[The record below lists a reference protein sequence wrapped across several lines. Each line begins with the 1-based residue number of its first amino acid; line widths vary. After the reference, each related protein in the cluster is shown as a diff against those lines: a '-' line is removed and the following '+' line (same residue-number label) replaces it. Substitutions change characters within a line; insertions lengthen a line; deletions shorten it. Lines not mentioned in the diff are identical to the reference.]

1 MWLMTHTIGYCRNA
15 QHAFKAIQYTSLGE
29 DRLFYADF
37 SSQTNNRLLWHFY
50 YFQLWRLPVLEVSG
64 LDWTPFHSFQEFW
77 FEHLHLPDLFP

>member
-1 MWLMTHTIGYCRNA
+1 MADDPHNRILQKCPACIQGYTI
-15 QHAFKAIQYTSLGE
+15 SLGE

-37 SSQTNNRLLWHFY
+37 SSQINTLHLWHFY
-50 YFQLWRLPVLEVSG
+50 SFQLWRLPVLEVSG